1 MTCSSCRR
9 QVVIAWYRDGTTERI
24 CTGCINRALREAG
37 RVLEDAEYRTVLDRM
52 RRMGFA

>member
-9 QVVIAWYRDGTTERI
+9 QVVIAWHRDGTTERI